1 MTHHGRGHGLHRGK
15 THRRHYRSSPAD
27 VLAQGLGWFSIGL
40 GVLELVAARDIARGL
55 GAPGGQQVLRA
66 YGLREVANGI
76 GILASRDR
84 RPWIWGR
91 VAGDAMDI
99 ATLAAEGEPYGR
111 TQRARWRLAIGSVLG
126 IAALDLACA
135 LTLGRRH
142 RRERARRTARNY
154 GDRSGLPRSPE
165 EMCGAARDF
174 AAPRD
179 MRIPEPLR
187 PWTPTGAAPA

>member
-1 MTHHGRGHGLHRGK
+1 MTHHGRGRGLHHGDQHRQRG
-15 THRRHYRSSPAD
+15 RSFPSD

-40 GVLELVAARDIARGL
+40 GVLELVAAREITRGL
-55 GAPGGQQVLRA
+55 GGRGGQDVLRA
-66 YGLREVANGI
+66 YGMREVANGI

-99 ATLAAEGEPYGR
+99 ATLAAEGPPYGR
-111 TQRARWRLAIGSVLG
+111 TQRANWRLAMGSVLG

-142 RRERARRTARNY
+142 RREAARRAARDY
-154 GDRSGLPRSPE
+154 GNRRGLPRSPE
-165 EMCGAARDF
+165 EMRGAARDF

-187 PWTPTGAAPA
+187 PWTPTGASA